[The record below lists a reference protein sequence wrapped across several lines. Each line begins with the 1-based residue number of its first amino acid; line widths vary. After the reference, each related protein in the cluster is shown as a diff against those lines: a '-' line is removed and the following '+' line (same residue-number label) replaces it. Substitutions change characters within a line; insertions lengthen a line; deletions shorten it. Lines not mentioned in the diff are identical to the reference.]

1 MESIRLINDVL
12 VEILTD
18 GKYLTACYVR
28 LNRKSNIVSIVNA
41 GHLPLVY
48 LPKNDKARF
57 IEMPGDIIGAF
68 KDVCFE
74 QQDFNVSKGDRFFIY
89 SDGLIERIAGRNI
102 WTESM
107 SELLKKCNQ
116 LSDIPID
123 KVSDKLVNLLQEQT
137 YKQEDDVVVLSIEV

>member
-1 MESIRLINDVL
+1 MILSDDVL
-12 VEILTD
+12 VEILTN
-18 GKYLTACYVR
+18 GKYLTACYAR
-28 LNRKSNIVSIVNA
+28 LNRMNNTISIVNA

-68 KDVCFE
+68 KDVCYE
-74 QQDFNVSKGDRFFIY
+74 QQDFNVYKGDRFFIY
-89 SDGLIERIAGRNI
+89 SDGLIERYGRRMI

-107 SELLKKCNQ
+107 PELLKKCNQ
-116 LSDIPID
+116 LRDIPID
-123 KVSDKLVNLLQEQT
+123 NASDKLFNLLQEQN